1 MHLLLIFYF
10 LWIYWICN
18 VTSLNIR
25 KHGCK
30 NIHTFLNPW
39 ALEKR
44 RKVNNPKQYVYL
56 KTEKNIHEIIFNE
69 PEKLSNHMLNKKKKK
84 KTIILNE
91 NINEQ
96 TKVTN
101 LFKGSKTQDGLFLKK
116 FCSFINI
123 ENDIKTKELQ
133 NVTKSNSLV
142 FTKWGF
148 PKDDTLN
155 ICSNPCEEHEIDEKV
170 DENEL
175 NNKDN
180 SISKITDGEIIQ
192 QVEAYWVSL
201 LKNKYFFYFIKKKKN
216 IIFSVSAGVDSLSLL
231 YSFIFTIY
239 KIIITILY
247 KDDLNYFDIL
257 NKIKNAHFYKYED
270 IYNLIQEKV
279 ANINHIC
286 NNNSENLRINKIYF
300 FLSILNK
307 ITVLYCNH
315 KTRTECVKEKKF
327 IKQICKLYNLKF
339 ATKALAQN
347 DIIKTKDSNIFNDSN
362 LKVPKSNNN
371 FLLISRLWRRNT
383 YTELANKILKQ
394 EAKHFGNENE
404 KHSICG
410 FEKEANYKYS
420 EYLNDINVYLKK
432 VYKKNVCTVLL
443 KSCMNFPNY
452 FSDFFFK
459 KKEFFKKCKKI
470 KALIFI
476 GHHQNDNNETMLFHF
491 FRGIYIK
498 NLKGI
503 KFLTYFKDCLFYRP
517 FIKLNK
523 IQIYN
528 YMYVIKKKW
537 KYDISNHKLS
547 VSRNF
552 IRNILIPNISL
563 IFQKN
568 KQNIKTAES
577 FPTNDTQNGEAG
589 QGNETTIHTPTDKT
603 DELENVE
610 MYAHSF
616 LDKRL
621 TNLSSQIKNLDNH
634 LTFHNNIFYTYLK
647 NKYYISDDIKIK
659 TNNFF
664 IIEYMKMQNNLY
676 NHFFLNTNVDKII
689 QINKLLYKNNI
700 FLKILNFYEFLTL
713 PSKLARIE
721 ALYNIIKKD
730 VKTNLN
736 YSTVE
741 QIYNELFLFT
751 ATNLRLA
758 SLQNNTNKTENDID
772 IMSTI
777 ETSKRAECTTNP
789 TNVPSKLKVIN
800 INGKNKIVVNDN
812 LFCIINSR
820 SNNNTI
826 DNVEKGR
833 RDENL
838 QNDEN
843 TNPTKEYKD
852 KSSNIFIHNNIS
864 AKVNRINKKNFI
876 IKKSKPNNAYLF
888 IKKRKKKKKEKFN
901 IHIRYLKKNDFIIN
915 DRQKKKFIKATKF
928 LSHHNIPYIYK
939 YFLPI
944 IEIEN
949 FKKNGILFFFL
960 FGKLTND
967 KFSLR
972 YLIKKKNLQ
981 NNFIYSI
988 QFKNNDDSFI

>member
-1 MHLLLIFYF
+1 MHLFLIFYF

-25 KHGCK
+25 QHGCK
-30 NIHTFLNPW
+30 NIYTFLNPW
-39 ALEKR
+39 TLEKK
-44 RKVNNPKQYVYL
+44 RKINNPKQYVYL

-69 PEKLSNHMLNKKKKK
+69 GEKLPNHVLNKKKK
-84 KTIILNE
+84 TTTPSE
-91 NINEQ
+91 NINKNINEH
-96 TKVTN
+96 TKATN

-123 ENDIKTKELQ
+123 ENDIKNKELQ

-142 FTKWGF
+142 FTKWGL
-148 PKDDTLN
+148 PQDTLN
-155 ICSNPCEEHEIDEKV
+155 NCSNVCKENKIDKTV
-170 DENEL
+170 DDNE
-175 NNKDN
+175 DN
-180 SISKITDGEIIQ
+180 SINKITDDEIIQ

-247 KDDLNYFDIL
+247 KDSLNYFDML
-257 NKIKNAHFYKYED
+257 EKIKNVYLYKYDD

-279 ANINHIC
+279 PNINHIC
-286 NNNSENLRINKIYF
+286 NNNSEHIIINKIYF
-300 FLSILNK
+300 FFTILNK

-315 KTRTECVKEKKF
+315 KTRTECVREKKF
-327 IKQICKLYNLKF
+327 IKEICKLYNLKF
-339 ATKALAQN
+339 ATKALTKN
-347 DIIKTKDSNIFNDSN
+347 NIIKTNDNDIFNQTN

-394 EAKHFGNENE
+394 EGKQFENE
-404 KHSICG
+404 KDHILG
-410 FEKEANYKYS
+410 FENGINYKYS

-432 VYKKNVCTVLL
+432 AYKKNICTVLL
-443 KSCMNFPNY
+443 KGCKNFPNY

-459 KKEFFKKCKKI
+459 KNEFFKKCKKI

-503 KFLTYFKDCLFYRP
+503 KFLTYFKNCLFYRP

-528 YMYVIKKKW
+528 YMYLIKKKW
-537 KYDISNHKLS
+537 KYDTSNHKLS
-547 VSRNF
+547 VSRNY

-568 KQNIKTAES
+568 KQNIKTVEK
-577 FPTNDTQNGEAG
+577 FPTNDTQHGEPG
-589 QGNETTIHTPTDKT
+589 QDNEIAIHRYSDKT
-603 DELENVE
+603 DELKNIE
-610 MYAHSF
+610 MYAHST

-634 LTFHNNIFYTYLK
+634 LAFYNNIFYTYLK
-647 NKYYISDDIKIK
+647 NKYYISDNIK

-676 NHFFLNTNVDKII
+676 NHFFFNTNVDKIVE
-689 QINKLLYKNNI
+689 INKLLYKNNI
-700 FLKILNFYEFLTL
+700 FLKIFNFYEFLIL

-721 ALYNIIKKD
+721 VLYNIIKKD

-741 QIYNELFLFT
+741 QIYNELFLYT
-751 ATNLRLA
+751 VNNLRLA
-758 SLQNNTNKTENDID
+758 NLQSKTENDID
-772 IMSTI
+772 LPTI
-777 ETSKRAECTTNP
+777 DTSKQPGCITTT

-800 INGKNKIVVNDN
+800 INGKNKIVANDN
-812 LFCIINSR
+812 LFCIIS
-820 SNNNTI
+820 SNNSSS
-826 DNVEKGR
+826 G
-833 RDENL
+833 
-838 QNDEN
+838 NDE
-843 TNPTKEYKD
+843 TACPTKEYKD
-852 KSSNIFIHNNIS
+852 KSSNILIHNNIS
-864 AKVNRINKKNFI
+864 AKVKRINKKNFI
-876 IKKSKPNNAYLF
+876 IQKNKPNNAYLF

-915 DRQKKKFIKATKF
+915 DSQKKKFIKATKF
-928 LSHHNIPYIYK
+928 LSNHNIPYIYK

-960 FGKLTND
+960 FDKLKND

-988 QFKNNDDSFI
+988 QFKNYDNSFI

>member
-1 MHLLLIFYF
+1 MQLLLIFYF

-30 NIHTFLNPW
+30 NIYTFLNPW
-39 ALEKR
+39 TLER
-44 RKVNNPKQYVYL
+44 RRNINHPKQYVYL

-69 PEKLSNHMLNKKKKK
+69 SEKVSNHMLDKIKKKKK
-84 KTIILNE
+84 IILNE
-91 NINEQ
+91 NSSEQ
-96 TKVTN
+96 NKVIN
-101 LFKGSKTQDGLFLKK
+101 LFKGYQTQDGLFLKK

-123 ENDIKTKELQ
+123 ENDVKNKELQ
-133 NVTKSNSLV
+133 KVTKSSSLI
-142 FTKWGF
+142 FTKGDP
-148 PKDDTLN
+148 PKDALTT
-155 ICSNPCEEHEIDEKV
+155 CSNTCEKYEADEGKADEGET
-170 DENEL
+170 DENET
-175 NNKDN
+175 N
-180 SISKITDGEIIQ
+180 SIGKMNDDEIIQ

-201 LKNKYFFYFIKKKKN
+201 LKNRYFFYFLKQKKN

-247 KDDLNYFDIL
+247 KDSLNYFDML
-257 NKIKNAHFYKYED
+257 DKIKNVYSYKYED

-279 ANINHIC
+279 ANINYIC
-286 NNNSENLRINKIYF
+286 NNNSDHLRINKIYF
-300 FLSILNK
+300 YLAILNK

-327 IKQICKLYNLKF
+327 IKQICRLYNLKF
-339 ATKALAQN
+339 ATKALTKN
-347 DIIKTKDSNIFNDSN
+347 DIIKTKDSNILNDTN
-362 LKVPKSNNN
+362 LKVPKSSNN

-383 YTELANKILKQ
+383 YNELANKILKQ
-394 EAKHFGNENE
+394 EVKQFGNENE
-404 KHSICG
+404 KH
-410 FEKEANYKYS
+410 YKYS

-443 KSCMNFPNY
+443 KSCHQFPNY

-459 KKEFFKKCKKI
+459 KKEFLKKSKKI

-552 IRNILIPNISL
+552 IRNVLVPNISL

-577 FPTNDTQNGEAG
+577 FPNNVQTG
-589 QGNETTIHTPTDKT
+589 QGSEITIHRPVDKT
-603 DELENVE
+603 DELKNAE
-610 MYAHSF
+610 MYAHSS

-634 LTFHNNIFYTYLK
+634 LAFHNNIFYTYLK

-700 FLKILNFYEFLTL
+700 FIKVFNFYEFLIL

-721 ALYNIIKKD
+721 VLYNIIKKD
-730 VKTNLN
+730 IKTNLN

-751 ATNLRLA
+751 VNKLREA
-758 SLQNNTNKTENDID
+758 NLQND
-772 IMSTI
+772 
-777 ETSKRAECTTNP
+777 TSKRLNYETSP
-789 TNVPSKLKVIN
+789 TNVPSKLKLIN
-800 INGKNKIVVNDN
+800 INGKNKIAVNDN
-812 LFCIINSR
+812 LFCIL
-820 SNNNTI
+820 NNNNNNI
-826 DNVEKGR
+826 GNGGNVQS
-833 RDENL
+833 DESAS
-838 QNDEN
+838 
-843 TNPTKEYKD
+843 PTKEYKD

-864 AKVNRINKKNFI
+864 AKVKRINKKNFI
-876 IKKSKPNNAYLF
+876 IQKSKPNNAYLF

-915 DRQKKKFIKATKF
+915 DRQKKKYIKATKF

-960 FGKLTND
+960 FGKLAND

-988 QFKNNDDSFI
+988 QFKNDDHSFI